1 MPTTILGSA
10 REVAKN
16 RPKRITRLVSHGS
29 REARESLIE
38 TLKDLIEKK
47 LSTQQDIDQLAVQL
61 HCLQFLGNEIFQA
74 FRR

>member
-1 MPTTILGSA
+1 M
-10 REVAKN
+10 
-16 RPKRITRLVSHGS
+16 SHGS